1 MSVCLKVN
9 TFLGYVEQAEE
20 GTMRIAVIDG
30 QGGGIGKHI
39 VEQLRKKIPEL
50 EILALGTNALAT
62 GAMLRAG
69 ATEGAS
75 GESAICYNA
84 DRVDLIVGS
93 AAIIMVYGLLGE
105 ITPGMASAIAK
116 SKADKLLIP
125 IQRGNIQF
133 VGVQRI
139 PLPHLIETLV
149 IDVERRFTSDQNGN

>member
-1 MSVCLKVN
+1 
-9 TFLGYVEQAEE
+9 
-20 GTMRIAVIDG
+20 MRVAVIDG

-39 VEQLRKKIPEL
+39 VEQLRKKMPDL

-84 DRVDLIVGS
+84 DRVDIILGS
-93 AAIIMVYGLLGE
+93 FAIMTVYGLLGE
-105 ITPGMASAIAK
+105 ITPAIATALSA

-125 IQRGNIQF
+125 IQRGNIQII
-133 VGVQRI
+133 GTNRI
-139 PLPHLIETLV
+139 PLPHQVESLVNEIEQRVDKLK
-149 IDVERRFTSDQNGN
+149 SKS